1 MFGAFQTNKRGGTGW
16 GLHFV
21 RRVVEAHGGRAFL
34 DSRIGVGSLVR
45 VELPI

>member
-1 MFGAFQTNKRGGTGW
+1 MFGAFQTNKRGGTGR

-45 VELPI
+45 VEVPI